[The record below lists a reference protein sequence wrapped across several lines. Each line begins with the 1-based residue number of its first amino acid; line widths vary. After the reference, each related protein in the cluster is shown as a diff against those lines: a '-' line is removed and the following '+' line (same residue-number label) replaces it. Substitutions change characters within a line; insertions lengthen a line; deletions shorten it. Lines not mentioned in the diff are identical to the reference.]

1 MKQLF
6 EGEVYEILPLR
17 GGIIFSYCK
26 GTCNDN
32 VLVAYRML
40 SFDNGKFSNV
50 ENDIYLITKFGNN
63 YKAIASLFENHI
75 KVKSIVLP
83 SGKVFVMEPDGST
96 KLLDTNAEAIWT
108 GSLLYKGA
116 VPSDIALY
124 NNTLLATYPDC
135 NAILS
140 YNISTM
146 KEELRI
152 GGNKSPFKKPKSLS
166 VNGDCVAVCN
176 LESQNILEV
185 NMSTYKL
192 KELENFE
199 EPVYQYLE
207 VAGNRFVLLQSGLY
221 LLDWI

>member
-26 GTCNDN
+26 ETFNDN

-63 YKAIASLFENHI
+63 YKAVASLFENHI

-96 KLLDTNAEAIWT
+96 KLLDNNAEPIWT
-108 GSLLYKGA
+108 GNLVYKGA
-116 VPSDIALY
+116 VPGDIALY

-135 NAILS
+135 NAIIS
-140 YNISTM
+140 YNIATM

-152 GGNKSPFKKPKSLS
+152 GGNKSPFKKPKTLS
-166 VNGDCVAVCN
+166 VNEDCVTVCN

-185 NMSTYKL
+185 NMKTYKL
-192 KELENFE
+192 RELENFE